1 MSNLDN
7 LISKILKE
15 SEDKAGQIIETAN
28 ARADEI
34 MRENISIAEKEK
46 EKILSTARTEAEKA
60 AEQIILGKKLEIR
73 DSNLNAKQAIVDKVF
88 DVALQKLNNMQK
100 DEYWKFLCNNLC
112 AMDLDGEEIIL
123 PAKYG
128 VTNIDE
134 LNAFL
139 KANNKKGNLK
149 LYNGD
154 RKIDGG
160 FVLLKGG
167 IENNNTFET
176 LIRYYRY
183 ELEGDVIASL
193 F

>member
-100 DEYWKFLCNNLC
+100 DEYWKFLRNNLC